1 MVAAVSK
8 IGVLAPPLILLVLL
22 YVVGAISIR
31 CALMTV
37 VPATLVSSWKDG
49 HRGAP
54 STERTSGNRP
64 GTASRTP
71 IPDTLDQTAHH
82 PAASSSEPPALR
94 EWEAINQHP

>member
-37 VPATLVSSWKDG
+37 VPATLDRSWKDG

-54 STERTSGNRP
+54 STEPDVRQPTRHSIADPDPRHARPDRAPSGSIQL
-64 GTASRTP
+64 GTTGVA
-71 IPDTLDQTAHH
+71 
-82 PAASSSEPPALR
+82 
-94 EWEAINQHP
+94 